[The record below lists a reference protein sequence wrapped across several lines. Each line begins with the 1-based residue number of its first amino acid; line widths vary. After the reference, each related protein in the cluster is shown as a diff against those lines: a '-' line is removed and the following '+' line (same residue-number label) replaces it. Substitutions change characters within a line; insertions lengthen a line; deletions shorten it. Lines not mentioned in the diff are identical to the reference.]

1 MTMLLLRQRGSPGSS
16 ELLVAENH
24 NAYDPSSR
32 FIRICQQLRLAA
44 ILFEL
49 ATIPFL
55 ASFHPEA
62 TRYQLVG
69 VYVCEVLFCADI
81 YVQLNT
87 GYYENGNVL
96 RDARK
101 ARRKYL
107 SSPAFVADLVALLPL
122 SILIPS
128 RTTGSRSIALLEM
141 HKLVRV
147 WRLPALTSNLDDL
160 YARHFASLKL
170 TKVLGFTLLL
180 THFVACGRFSFG
192 YDHPA
197 PGEEP
202 NHWLP
207 HAPHE
212 GHHTARRQYLMSLFW
227 AFGLLTGGFEGE
239 LPHHNTE
246 FAFTIVVGLCG
257 FTLFTSL
264 CATFFLLSKCES
276 GDAELAE
283 ARVNQFQHILAFH
296 RVPVQLHAQAV
307 DYLQRYHTQAEAND
321 REAARRLCP
330 SIAVDIQVE
339 LLEST
344 VALVPVFAG
353 CDSLFIRA
361 VTRLL
366 ELIALPARV
375 ALFCVGDH
383 GDAMYIVHTGVLHT
397 VVSGVK
403 VRELRKGNFVG
414 EVAVFARQPRTA
426 TVITATYCTL
436 YRLSRAHADKLLE
449 GYPQY
454 AQVINRTVAEM
465 LKKSSTAA
473 STAVKFVIDSPPPAE
488 KLKQDS
494 EPKPKLSLSFVQL
507 VRLKQLLHARA
518 LARRG
523 SDRKMVDTEP
533 VVLNQTQASPTP
545 SSLSRSLEEKL
556 VTKVIHP
563 PTQLP
568 PLKPRDT
575 TEDAMA
581 PRHSLPVPPPLQRQR
596 SDSFRSDSVLSSRKR
611 SKSTIR
617 RPSIKIFPIIPQGT
631 PGNSVPTEQ
640 PAGSLRRNSRRTSF
654 LASGMNRLTMF
665 RDNFFHDNTIKPSDA
680 IQGFYEQF
688 PHLAASSAPRQ
699 RRWHS
704 LLMTRGLDA
713 ESNWRM
719 AWIAAIAVV
728 NCYNWVLIPLLLSFS
743 ALDGLWSSWYI
754 IALNLLADLVLWADI
769 YGNLHLSFSV
779 NSEKILVPTRTAER
793 YVSSGSFIVDL
804 CCAWPYWIFAPSK
817 FIHPALRIPR
827 LISGYRLH
835 GHVSEVE
842 AFYRL
847 HSKHKLMLLAVLF
860 LMLYHI
866 VACLYFS
873 TTYLDGYSIG
883 ENQWLPSEDVYLQR
897 LNATHFRTISGAI
910 FAADSAHVREIRA
923 EQYFRSLYYAANVL
937 AAVGRMVEPASDTE
951 YGAAL
956 IFMLSGFF
964 ITAIVVDH
972 VQKSFTAS
980 ALEQKEFFAAR
991 ARFQRFLKRQNAPL
1005 SIHLRVNSFL
1015 DFWWSAHRGAIIDEL
1030 LEDLPAAIKRDV
1042 VRSICTPA
1050 MDSLEMLC
1058 LNAPAKSTTV
1068 ENGEESFLKQDTLG
1082 PTIQEQVEDIFL
1094 DNIKFVLYGQGEII
1108 YRRGDYAAGL
1118 FFLLEGKVSIMLDG
1132 EVPRHVPLGGF
1143 FGTAALQSAVTR
1155 DRRECR
1161 RRSSMRASASVGYAE
1176 RVTAVS
1182 GCIVVYIAREHLQT
1196 VQAVLP
1202 TLPECLRKLE
1212 QRLHDAR
1219 VARSA
1224 DLRTLQP
1231 RVAIG
1236 AIGLNNPTMRRALRR
1251 KQLTGLVQ
1259 MLAKNME
1266 WWQRG
1271 TVVDPDWPFVGVW
1284 EATMLVAS
1292 TLQGT
1297 LVMFYICFGANESSS
1312 GRAFANAVTI
1322 TLELLFVLDAYLHLR
1337 LGFYEYGNKVMD
1349 LAVIQRRYLRS
1360 MHFAIDMAA
1369 LVPLFIV
1376 NWSLPA
1382 RNLEVLNVNKMLRY
1396 LKGSSQFRT
1405 LETKYV
1411 KLTTELRLLKLVYY
1425 SFLASHMFGCVWFDF
1440 AAHKSGVHIVMSG
1453 SSDTSSPS
1461 FGATMWGPYKS
1472 LESAARGL
1480 QYLASIFW
1488 SYGLMSN
1495 SSQGE
1500 LPKTVGECIFSVITM
1515 TTGFFLFAYVV
1526 GHISDVIELQDSENR
1541 HFVAKLSSLRQ
1552 LLRHF
1557 DLPPSVE
1564 EKFKKYFF
1572 FKRFH
1577 SITQEHVLE
1586 RVLPP
1591 SLVVDMRMFQLQP
1604 MIVKVAFLVGM
1615 EDSVTRML
1623 VSLFTQVLFVKD
1635 EFVCHFGEEGS
1646 EMFFIYTG
1654 VLDIYIPLLT
1664 PSSAA
1669 APSPV
1674 VFPTSASGA
1683 RVSLSGLRKVNEITA
1698 GSYFGEAAL
1707 FTNAPRNAYV
1717 KANTS
1722 CILYKLSRHSLELVF
1737 VRYPEWQQKVLRIVK
1752 IQQQQQRLQRLAY
1765 EAQAPDTDRRRGLKR
1780 SASRMDLVNARA
1792 ENIEQLLLSHRKGA
1806 QPSDDAP
1813 RRLKTWMLQQW
1824 RILRAA
1830 TLVVRWVV
1838 PALHT
1843 VHAIGKRLAH
1853 GAEIQSPF
1861 YVQWMRLVSIC
1872 TVYVA
1877 VMVPYRLTYDSLD
1890 RWNVIPVCLRVFES
1904 LCEVTFWI
1912 DIWFQFHMRTNQAA
1926 MELYE
1931 QDQLIGYKRERLALD
1946 LAATFPLDHFATSFS
1961 SGPDRLLLC
1970 KWLRLNRCLK
1980 VANLVYYRNE
1990 ITRRSVSYEV
2000 NRAQTLWLLYLL
2012 AMFWTSCAYFAV
2024 SIYDG
2029 FGTTWQNWLPSSTL
2043 SSDDPSPE
2051 LLMLRLF
2058 RGLAFAVTAFVKK
2071 SRTFVPAS
2079 QLNFAFT
2086 IVISFVGQLI
2096 MALMI
2101 AEMANVF
2108 LLYIDNEVQFR
2119 KNHLIVERS
2128 LARWKVSTGLKRR
2141 ADNFLTSWWSSHA
2154 GVDYQLIFEDLPA
2167 SVRTEGILV
2176 IAKQPLSLFVYRVFK
2191 PLLRD
2196 GLQDSILGEV
2206 ASESKEADAAA
2217 TAEEGD
2223 KTEKLD
2229 YSVKYHLGNLTY
2241 AIAKCLHFEG
2251 YPRGESVIVEGSV
2264 CKAMYFVVRG
2274 YLLSKSMSNPE
2285 MYPANRFRGGDY
2297 FGESGLLGHSVSLMT
2312 VTTVRACDM
2321 FVLNSDQLLH
2331 ILQSHSYFSMVL
2343 ATAQL
2348 AVRQKKTTA
2357 GFVADWFGS
2366 DDVEEDIESNSSS
2379 NDDSSDNDGER
2390 DDMPSNLSD
2399 DVKLR
2404 RGSQQLKR
2412 TLRGA
2417 SQEMMDTWEETFAL
2431 FMEMLVPKGTMRS
2444 ADAAKIIPE
2453 TPMQLRL

>member
-1 MTMLLLRQRGSPGSS
+1 MRVVPAPTMSWPSSRSRRRSSVSRMPSRMAMLLRQRGRTGSS
-16 ELLVAENH
+16 ELMMAENH
-24 NAYDPSSR
+24 NAFDPSSR
-32 FIRICQQLRLAA
+32 FIRTCQQLRLAA

-49 ATIPFL
+49 AVIPFL
-55 ASFHPEA
+55 AAFHPEA
-62 TRYQLVG
+62 TRSQLVA
-69 VYVCEVLFCADI
+69 VYVCELLFCADI

-107 SSPAFVADLVALLPL
+107 SSPAFLADLLALAPL
-122 SILIPS
+122 SVVLPS
-128 RTTGSRSIALLEM
+128 STTGSRSIALLEM
-141 HKLVRV
+141 HKLVRM
-147 WRLPALTSNLDDL
+147 WRLPALASNLDDL
-160 YARHFASLKL
+160 YARHFTSLKL
-170 TKVLGFTLLL
+170 TKVLGFTLML

-197 PGEEP
+197 SGEEP

-207 HAPHE
+207 HAPHD
-212 GHHTARRQYLMSLFW
+212 GHHTIRRQYLMSLFW

-239 LPHHNTE
+239 LPRYNAE

-283 ARVNQFQHILAFH
+283 ARVHQFQHMLAFH
-296 RVPVQLHAQAV
+296 RVPVQLQAQAV

-330 SIAVDIQVE
+330 SISVDIQVE
-339 LLEST
+339 LLEAT

-366 ELIALPARV
+366 ELVALPARV
-375 ALFCVGDH
+375 ALFRAGDH

-397 VVSGVK
+397 VVGGVK
-403 VRELRKGNFVG
+403 VRELRKGSFVG

-426 TVITATYCTL
+426 TVITTTYCTL
-436 YRLSRAHADKLLE
+436 YRLSRADADKLLE

-454 AQVINRTVAEM
+454 AKVINNTVAEM
-465 LKKSSTAA
+465 LHKSSTVDMI
-473 STAVKFVIDSPPPAE
+473 SQPPADNFGE
-488 KLKQDS
+488 DQ
-494 EPKPKLSLSFVQL
+494 EPKPKLNLSFVQL
-507 VRLKQLLHARA
+507 VRIKQLLHARA

-523 SDRKMVDTEP
+523 SRRK
-533 VVLNQTQASPTP
+533 VLDDPTKTP
-545 SSLSRSLEEKL
+545 A
-556 VTKVIHP
+556 H
-563 PTQLP
+563 
-568 PLKPRDT
+568 DAA
-575 TEDAMA
+575 EDAKSTAVIA
-581 PRHSLPVPPPLQRQR
+581 PQPPPRLPLATRVTPESSMVPRYSLPVPPLLKTSQR
-596 SDSFRSDSVLSSRKR
+596 DSFHSESVLSSRKLMT
-611 SKSTIR
+611 ST
-617 RPSIKIFPIIPQGT
+617 KIFPVIPQGKT
-631 PGNSVPTEQ
+631 GLGTEQ
-640 PAGSLRRNSRRTSF
+640 TPEGTRRNSRRASF

-665 RDNFFHDNTIKPSDA
+665 RENFFHDNAVKPSDA
-680 IQGFYEQF
+680 IHGYYEQF
-688 PHLAASSAPRQ
+688 PHLAGSSAPRH
-699 RRWHS
+699 RWWHR
-704 LLMTRGLDA
+704 LLMKRGLDS

-719 AWIAAIAVV
+719 LWIAVV
-728 NCYNWVLIPLLLSFS
+728 AVVTCYNWVMIPLLLSFP
-743 ALDGLWSSWYI
+743 ALDDLWTSWGL
-754 IALNLLADLVLWADI
+754 IALNIMTDFVLWI
-769 YGNLHLSFSV
+769 NVYGSLHLSFSV
-779 NSEKILVPTRTAER
+779 NSEKILEPTRTAER
-793 YVSSGSFIVDL
+793 YMSSGKLFLDL
-804 CCAWPYWIFAPSK
+804 CCSWPYWIFLPAK
-817 FIHPALRIPR
+817 FTHPALRLPR
-827 LISGYRLH
+827 LIGGYRLR
-835 GHVSEVE
+835 GYVSEAE
-842 AFYRL
+842 AYFRL
-847 HSKHKLMLLAVLF
+847 TSRHKLMLLGVLF
-860 LMLYHI
+860 VMLYHI

-873 TTYLDGYSIG
+873 TTYIDGFSSG
-883 ENQWLPSEDVYLQR
+883 ENQWLPSEDVYLLR
-897 LNATHFRTISGAI
+897 LNTTHFGTISGTALP
-910 FAADSAHVREIRA
+910 ADSTQVQEIRA

-937 AAVGRMVEPASDTE
+937 AAVGRMVEPTSDTE

-972 VQKSFTAS
+972 VQKGFTAS

-991 ARFQRFLKRQNAPL
+991 ARFQRFLKRQNAPF

-1058 LNAPAKSTTV
+1058 ATTSNPEHEGATPV
-1068 ENGEESFLKQDTLG
+1068 EESSG
-1082 PTIQEQVEDIFL
+1082 PTILEQLEDIFL

-1108 YRRGDYAAGL
+1108 YRRGDYASGL
-1118 FFLLEGKVSIMLDG
+1118 FFLLEGKVSITLNG

-1143 FGTAALQSAVTR
+1143 FGTAALQSTGAR
-1155 DRRECR
+1155 DRRESR
-1161 RRSSMRASASVGYAE
+1161 RRSSVRSSIGVGYAE

-1182 GCIVVYIAREHLQT
+1182 GCIVVYISREHLQ
-1196 VQAVLP
+1196 AMHCVLP

-1212 QRLHDAR
+1212 QRLHDSR

-1224 DLRTLQP
+1224 DLRAFQP
-1231 RVAIG
+1231 RVAL
-1236 AIGLNNPTMRRALRR
+1236 GLNNPTMRRALRR

-1259 MLAKNME
+1259 LLAKNLE

-1271 TVVDPDWPFVGVW
+1271 TAVDPDWPFVGVW
-1284 EATMLVAS
+1284 EATMLMAS

-1297 LVMFYICFGANESSS
+1297 LVMFYICFGVNESSH
-1312 GRAFANAVTI
+1312 GRAFADGVLV

-1349 LAVIQRRYLRS
+1349 LVVIQGRYLRS
-1360 MHFAIDMAA
+1360 VYFAIDMAA
-1369 LVPLFIV
+1369 LLPLFIL
-1376 NWSLPA
+1376 NWTLTSP
-1382 RNLEVLNVNKMLRY
+1382 RLEVLNINKMLRY
-1396 LKGSSQFRT
+1396 FKGSSQFRT

-1425 SFLASHMFGCVWFDF
+1425 SFLASHMFGCIWFDF
-1440 AAHKSGVHIVMSG
+1440 AAHRSGVHIVMSG
-1453 SSDTSSPS
+1453 GNDWLPNFGSSL
-1461 FGATMWGPYKS
+1461 WVPYQS

-1500 LPKTVGECIFSVITM
+1500 LPKTVGECIFSVVVM

-1557 DLPPSVE
+1557 DLPPRVE
-1564 EKFKKYFF
+1564 EKFKEYFF

-1635 EFVCHFGEEGS
+1635 EFICHFGEEGS

-1654 VLDIYIPLLT
+1654 VLDIYIPLLPHAGAT
-1664 PSSAA
+1664 SAGGA
-1669 APSPV
+1669 V
-1674 VFPTSASGA
+1674 VFPTAPSGA
-1683 RVSLSGLRKVNEITA
+1683 RVSLSGLRKLNEITA

-1707 FTNAPRNAYV
+1707 FTNTPRNAFV

-1765 EAQAPDTDRRRGLKR
+1765 EAQAPDGGPSNRRRGLR
-1780 SASRMDLVNARA
+1780 RTASRMDLVNARA
-1792 ENIEQLLLSHRKGA
+1792 ENIEQLLLSHRKG
-1806 QPSDDAP
+1806 PNSTDDAP
-1813 RRLKTWMLQQW
+1813 RRLRTWIIQQW
-1824 RILRAA
+1824 RKLQAA

-1838 PALHT
+1838 PALRSLQ
-1843 VHAIGKRLAH
+1843 AIAKQLAH

-1861 YVQWMRLVSIC
+1861 YLQWMRLVSIC

-1877 VMVPYRLTYDSLD
+1877 VLVPYRLTYDSLD
-1890 RWNVIPVCLRVFES
+1890 RWNVIPVCLRIGEA
-1904 LCEVTFWI
+1904 LCEVVFWL
-1912 DIWFQFHMRTNQAA
+1912 DIWFQFHMRANQAA

-1931 QDQLIGYKRERLALD
+1931 QDQLVGYKRERLALD

-1961 SGPDRLLLC
+1961 SGPSRLSLC

-1980 VANLVYYRNE
+1980 VANVVYYRNE

-2029 FGTTWQNWLPSSTL
+2029 FGTEWQNWLPSSVL
-2043 SSDDPSPE
+2043 DSDDPSPE

-2086 IVISFVGQLI
+2086 IVISFIGQLI

-2128 LARWKVSTGLKRR
+2128 LTRWKVSTALKQR

-2167 SVRTEGILV
+2167 SVRTEGIMV
-2176 IAKQPLSLFVYRVFK
+2176 IAKQPLSLFMYRVFR
-2191 PLLRD
+2191 PLIRGGVHSD
-2196 GLQDSILGEV
+2196 GDVDSGNGNKGE
-2206 ASESKEADAAA
+2206 
-2217 TAEEGD
+2217 D
-2223 KTEKLD
+2223 KTEEKGEGAEEAEKPD
-2229 YSVKYHLGNLTY
+2229 YGVTFHLANLTY
-2241 AIAKCLHFEG
+2241 SIAKCLRFEG
-2251 YPRGESVIVEGSV
+2251 YPRGEAVIVEGSV
-2264 CKAMYFVVRG
+2264 CKTMYFVVRG
-2274 YLLSKSMSNPE
+2274 SLLSKSVSNPL
-2285 MYPANRFRGGDY
+2285 MYPASRYRGGDY
-2297 FGESGLLGHSVSLMT
+2297 FGEIGLLGHSVSLMT
-2312 VTTVRACDM
+2312 VTSIRACDL
-2321 FVLNSDQLLH
+2321 FVLKSEHLLQV
-2331 ILQSHSYFSMVL
+2331 LKSHPYFSLVL

-2348 AVRQKKTTA
+2348 AVQQKKSTTE
-2357 GFVADWFGS
+2357 FVTEWF
-2366 DDVEEDIESNSSS
+2366 NS
-2379 NDDSSDNDGER
+2379 NDDDGEEIESSDSSENDSDDGEEE
-2390 DDMPSNLSD
+2390 DEDEVDEASANGGIVTED
-2399 DVKLR
+2399 TTLR
-2404 RGSQQLKR
+2404 RRSQQLR
-2412 TLRGA
+2412 RALRGA
-2417 SQEMMDTWEETFAL
+2417 SPEVMEAWEDTFEL
-2431 FMEMLVPKGTMRS
+2431 FMEMLVPKGSIST
-2444 ADAAKIIPE
+2444 
-2453 TPMQLRL
+2453 T

>member
-1 MTMLLLRQRGSPGSS
+1 MRVMPAPAASRRSSRSRRRSSVARTPSRLTTLLLRQRARAGSS
-16 ELLVAENH
+16 ERLLNENH
-24 NAYDPSSR
+24 NAFDPSSR

-49 ATIPFL
+49 VAIPFL
-55 ASFHPEA
+55 PAFHPE
-62 TRYQLVG
+62 TSRSQLIG
-69 VYVCEVLFCADI
+69 IYACELLFCADI

-96 RDARK
+96 RDAKK

-107 SSPAFVADLVALLPL
+107 SSPAFAADLLALIPLSLLLPT
-122 SILIPS
+122 S
-128 RTTGSRSIALLEM
+128 TTGSRSIALLEM

-147 WRLPALTSNLDDL
+147 WRLPALASNLDDL
-160 YARHFASLKL
+160 YARHFESLKL
-170 TKVLGFTLLL
+170 TKMLGFTLLL

-192 YDHPA
+192 YSHPA

-212 GHHTARRQYLMSLFW
+212 GHHSARRQYLMSLFW

-239 LPHHNTE
+239 LPHHNAE

-283 ARVNQFQHILAFH
+283 ARVHQFQHILAFH
-296 RVPVQLHAQAV
+296 RVPVQLQAQAV

-330 SIAVDIQVE
+330 SISVDIQVE
-339 LLEST
+339 LLEAT
-344 VALVPVFAG
+344 VALVPVFAS
-353 CDSLFIRA
+353 CDTQFIRA
-361 VTRLL
+361 VARLL
-366 ELIALPARV
+366 ELIALPARTP
-375 ALFCVGDH
+375 LFRAGDH

-397 VVSGVK
+397 VVGGVK

-436 YRLSRAHADKLLE
+436 YRLSRVHADKLLE

-454 AQVINRTVAEM
+454 AQVINQTVAEM
-465 LKKSSTAA
+465 LQKSST
-473 STAVKFVIDSPPPAE
+473 TAVEPIGNDSDNLQVDNSRSE
-488 KLKQDS
+488 R
-494 EPKPKLSLSFVQL
+494 EPKTRGMLSFAQL
-507 VRLKQLLHARA
+507 VRIKQLLHTRV
-518 LARRG
+518 LARKTR
-523 SDRKMVDTEP
+523 
-533 VVLNQTQASPTP
+533 NQVIDEAAKQKVWAAPPSPSKET
-545 SSLSRSLEEKL
+545 REESKPAVEHL
-556 VTKVIHP
+556 HS
-563 PTQLP
+563 P
-568 PLKPRDT
+568 PLEVRGASIAPET
-575 TEDAMA
+575 STA
-581 PRHSLPVPPPLQRQR
+581 PRHSLSLLQ
-596 SDSFRSDSVLSSRKR
+596 SFHSTSFRSDSALSSRTR
-611 SKSTIR
+611 SKNESHSKVS
-617 RPSIKIFPIIPQGT
+617 PMSPQGT
-631 PGNSVPTEQ
+631 SSITVLPTEQ
-640 PAGSLRRNSRRTSF
+640 STRRNSRRISF
-654 LASGMNRLTMF
+654 LAGGLNRLTTL
-665 RDNFFHDNTIKPSDA
+665 RDNFFHDNAVRPSDA
-680 IQGFYEQF
+680 IQGFYDRI
-688 PHLAASSAPRQ
+688 PHLAVSSKPRYHW
-699 RRWHS
+699 WHRF
-704 LLMTRGLDA
+704 LMERGLDA

-719 AWIAAIAVV
+719 VWIALVTAV
-728 NCYNWVLIPLLLSFS
+728 NCYNWVLVPLLLSFS
-743 ALDGLWSSWYI
+743 ALDGLWTRWYLI
-754 IALNLLADLVLWADI
+754 MLNLIADFVLWIDI
-769 YGNLHLSFSV
+769 YINLHLSFTV
-779 NSEKILVPTRTAER
+779 NSEKILEPTRTAER
-793 YVSSGSFIVDL
+793 YVYSGKLFVDL
-804 CCAWPYWIFAPSK
+804 CCAWPYWIFIPRK
-817 FIHPALRIPR
+817 FTHPVVRVPR
-827 LISGYRLH
+827 LISGYRMR
-835 GHVSEVE
+835 GFIGE
-842 AFYRL
+842 AAAYFHL
-847 HSKHKLMLLAVLF
+847 SSKHKLLLLGVLF

-873 TTYLDGYSIG
+873 TTYIDGYSTG

-897 LNATHFRTISGAI
+897 LNATHFQTISGI
-910 FAADSAHVREIRA
+910 ILAADSDHVQAIRA

-937 AAVGRMVEPASDTE
+937 AAVGRMVEPSSDTE

-972 VQKSFTAS
+972 VQKGFTAS
-980 ALEQKEFFAAR
+980 ALEEKEFFAAR

-1005 SIHLRVNSFL
+1005 SIHVRVNSFL
-1015 DFWWSAHRGAIIDEL
+1015 DFWWSAHRGAIIDES

-1042 VRSICTPA
+1042 VHSICTPA
-1050 MDSLEMLC
+1050 MDSLEILC
-1058 LNAPAKSTTV
+1058 SSATVPNNAEADGTTTKK
-1068 ENGEESFLKQDTLG
+1068 ESSALL
-1082 PTIQEQVEDIFL
+1082 EQIDEIFL
-1094 DNIKFVLYGQGEII
+1094 DNLKFVLYGQGEII

-1118 FFLLEGKVSIMLDG
+1118 FFLLEGKVSVVLDG
-1132 EVPRHVPLGGF
+1132 EAPRHVPLGGF
-1143 FGTAALQSAVTR
+1143 FGTAALQSSAR
-1155 DRRECR
+1155 DRRETR
-1161 RRSSMRASASVGYAE
+1161 RRSNVDVFAGIGYAE

-1182 GCIVVYIAREHLQT
+1182 GCIVVYILREHLQAM
-1196 VQAVLP
+1196 QNILP
-1202 TLPECLRKLE
+1202 SLPENLRKLE
-1212 QRLHDAR
+1212 QRFHDAR
-1219 VARSA
+1219 VTRSA
-1224 DLRTLQP
+1224 DLRALQP
-1231 RVAIG
+1231 RVPLG
-1236 AIGLNNPTMRRALRR
+1236 AIGLNNPTMRGALRR
-1251 KQLTGLVQ
+1251 KQMTGLVQ
-1259 MLAKNME
+1259 VLAKNLD

-1271 TVVDPDWPFVGVW
+1271 TAIDPDWPFVGIW
-1284 EATMLVAS
+1284 EATMLMAS
-1292 TLQGT
+1292 TVQGT
-1297 LVMFYICFGANESSS
+1297 LVVFYICFGAIESSN
-1312 GRAFANAVTI
+1312 GRAFADAVTI
-1322 TLELLFVLDAYLHLR
+1322 TLELLFVLDVYLHFR

-1349 LAVIQRRYLRS
+1349 LAVIQKRYLRS

-1376 NWSLPA
+1376 NWSLPS
-1382 RNLEVLNVNKMLRY
+1382 RKLEILNVNKMLRY

-1425 SFLASHMFGCVWFDF
+1425 SFLASHMFGCIWFDF

-1453 SSDTSSPS
+1453 STDTSTPS
-1461 FGATMWGPYKS
+1461 FGASVWGPYNS

-1488 SYGLMSN
+1488 AYGLMSN

-1500 LPKTVGECIFSVITM
+1500 LPKTVGECLFSVITM

-1557 DLPPSVE
+1557 DLPPRVE

-1623 VSLFTQVLFVKD
+1623 VSLFTQVLYVKD
-1635 EFVCHFGEEGS
+1635 EFICHFGEEGS

-1654 VLDIYIPLLT
+1654 VLDIYIPFLS
-1664 PSSAA
+1664 PSTH
-1669 APSPV
+1669 PV
-1674 VFPTSASGA
+1674 FFPTSATGG

-1707 FTNAPRNAYV
+1707 FTNTPRNAYV
-1717 KANTS
+1717 RANTS

-1737 VRYPEWQQKVLRIVK
+1737 LRYPEWQQKVLRIVK

-1765 EAQAPDTDRRRGLKR
+1765 EAQAPDAGGGGRRRGAKR
-1780 SASRMDLVNARA
+1780 TESSMDLVNSKA
-1792 ENIEQLLLSHRKGA
+1792 ENIEQLLLSHRRAVKGA
-1806 QPSDDAP
+1806 ENAP
-1813 RRLKTWMLQQW
+1813 HRIKSWIIRQW
-1824 RILRAA
+1824 QKFQVLNP
-1830 TLVVRWVV
+1830 VVRWII
-1838 PALHT
+1838 PPLRT
-1843 VHAIGKRLAH
+1843 VQGIGKQLAH
-1853 GAEIQSPF
+1853 GSEIQSPF
-1861 YVQWMRLVSIC
+1861 YLQWMRLVSIC

-1890 RWNVIPVCLRVFES
+1890 RWNVIPICLRVFEA
-1904 LCEVTFWI
+1904 LCEVVFWI

-1931 QDQLIGYKRERLALD
+1931 QDQLVGYKRERLAFD
-1946 LAATFPLDHFATSFS
+1946 LAATFPLDHFVTSFV
-1961 SGPDRLLLC
+1961 SGSNRLMLW

-1990 ITRRSVSYEV
+1990 ITRRSVSYEI

-2029 FGTTWQNWLPSSTL
+2029 FGTEWQNWLPSSSL
-2043 SSDDPSPE
+2043 IAEDPSSD

-2079 QLNFAFT
+2079 QINFAFA
-2086 IVISFVGQLI
+2086 IVISFIGQLV

-2101 AEMANVF
+2101 AEMANIF

-2119 KNHLIVERS
+2119 KNHLVVERS
-2128 LARWKVSTGLKRR
+2128 LARWKVSTTLKRR

-2154 GVDYQLIFEDLPA
+2154 GVDYQLIFDELPA
-2167 SVRTEGILV
+2167 SVRTEGILAIV
-2176 IAKQPLSLFVYRVFK
+2176 KEPLGLFVHHVFR
-2191 PLLRD
+2191 PLLHE
-2196 GLQDSILGEV
+2196 GEG
-2206 ASESKEADAAA
+2206 EINNKEQK
-2217 TAEEGD
+2217 AEE
-2223 KTEKLD
+2223 TENPIQPNCGAKFQ
-2229 YSVKYHLGNLTY
+2229 LGNLTY
-2241 AIAKCLHFEG
+2241 AIAKCLRFEG
-2251 YPRGESVIVEGSV
+2251 YPRGENVIVEGSV

-2274 YLLSKSMSNPE
+2274 YLLSKSVSNSE
-2285 MYPANRFRGGDY
+2285 MYPVSRFRGGDY
-2297 FGESGLLGHSVSLMT
+2297 FGENGLLGHSVSLMA
-2312 VTTVRACDM
+2312 VTTMRACDL
-2321 FVLNSDQLLH
+2321 FVLNSDHLLQV
-2331 ILQSHSYFSMVL
+2331 LQSHSYFSLVL

-2348 AVRQKKTTA
+2348 AVSRKKTTA
-2357 GFVADWFGS
+2357 EFVADWLRS
-2366 DDVEEDIESNSSS
+2366 DDEEEDMESS
-2379 NDDSSDNDGER
+2379 DSSDDDSDGDESKSESGSEQ
-2390 DDMPSNLSD
+2390 DQVSQE
-2399 DVKLR
+2399 VKLR
-2404 RGSQQLKR
+2404 HRSQQLKR
-2412 TLRGA
+2412 ALQGA
-2417 SQEMMDTWEETFAL
+2417 SQETMKLWVETFAL
-2431 FMEMLVPKGTMRS
+2431 FMEMLVPKGSM
-2444 ADAAKIIPE
+2444 E
-2453 TPMQLRL
+2453 TKTLIS

>member
-1 MTMLLLRQRGSPGSS
+1 MAMLLRQRGRTGSS
-16 ELLVAENH
+16 ELMMAENH
-24 NAYDPSSR
+24 NAFDPSSR
-32 FIRICQQLRLAA
+32 FIRTCQQLRLAA

-49 ATIPFL
+49 AVIPFL
-55 ASFHPEA
+55 AAFHPEA
-62 TRYQLVG
+62 TRSQLVA
-69 VYVCEVLFCADI
+69 VYVCELLFCADI

-107 SSPAFVADLVALLPL
+107 SSPAFLADLLALAPL
-122 SILIPS
+122 SVVLPS
-128 RTTGSRSIALLEM
+128 STTGSRSIALLEM
-141 HKLVRV
+141 HKLVRM
-147 WRLPALTSNLDDL
+147 WRLPALASNLDDL
-160 YARHFASLKL
+160 YARHFTSLKL
-170 TKVLGFTLLL
+170 TKVLGFTLML

-197 PGEEP
+197 SGEEP

-207 HAPHE
+207 HAPHD
-212 GHHTARRQYLMSLFW
+212 GHHTIRRQYLMSLFW

-239 LPHHNTE
+239 LPRYNAE

-283 ARVNQFQHILAFH
+283 ARVHQFQHILAFH
-296 RVPVQLHAQAV
+296 RVPVQLQAQAV

-330 SIAVDIQVE
+330 SISVDIQVE
-339 LLEST
+339 LLEAT

-366 ELIALPARV
+366 ELVALPARV
-375 ALFCVGDH
+375 ALFRAGDH

-397 VVSGVK
+397 VVGGVK
-403 VRELRKGNFVG
+403 VRELRKG
-414 EVAVFARQPRTA
+414 
-426 TVITATYCTL
+426 
-436 YRLSRAHADKLLE
+436 
-449 GYPQY
+449 
-454 AQVINRTVAEM
+454 
-465 LKKSSTAA
+465 
-473 STAVKFVIDSPPPAE
+473 
-488 KLKQDS
+488 
-494 EPKPKLSLSFVQL
+494 SFV
-507 VRLKQLLHARA
+507 
-518 LARRG
+518 
-523 SDRKMVDTEP
+523 
-533 VVLNQTQASPTP
+533 
-545 SSLSRSLEEKL
+545 
-556 VTKVIHP
+556 
-563 PTQLP
+563 
-568 PLKPRDT
+568 
-575 TEDAMA
+575 
-581 PRHSLPVPPPLQRQR
+581 
-596 SDSFRSDSVLSSRKR
+596 
-611 SKSTIR
+611 
-617 RPSIKIFPIIPQGT
+617 
-631 PGNSVPTEQ
+631 
-640 PAGSLRRNSRRTSF
+640 
-654 LASGMNRLTMF
+654 
-665 RDNFFHDNTIKPSDA
+665 
-680 IQGFYEQF
+680 
-688 PHLAASSAPRQ
+688 
-699 RRWHS
+699 
-704 LLMTRGLDA
+704 
-713 ESNWRM
+713 
-719 AWIAAIAVV
+719 
-728 NCYNWVLIPLLLSFS
+728 
-743 ALDGLWSSWYI
+743 
-754 IALNLLADLVLWADI
+754 ALNIMTDFVLWI
-769 YGNLHLSFSV
+769 NVYGSLHLSFSV
-779 NSEKILVPTRTAER
+779 NSEKILEPTRTAER
-793 YVSSGSFIVDL
+793 YMSSGKLFLDL
-804 CCAWPYWIFAPSK
+804 CCSWPYWIFLPAK
-817 FIHPALRIPR
+817 FTHPALRLPR
-827 LISGYRLH
+827 LIGGYRLR
-835 GHVSEVE
+835 GYVSEAE
-842 AFYRL
+842 AYFRL
-847 HSKHKLMLLAVLF
+847 TSRHKLMLLGVLF
-860 LMLYHI
+860 VMLYHI

-873 TTYLDGYSIG
+873 TTYIDGFSSG
-883 ENQWLPSEDVYLQR
+883 ENQWLPSEDVYLLR
-897 LNATHFRTISGAI
+897 LNTTHFGTISGTALP
-910 FAADSAHVREIRA
+910 ADSTQVQEIRA

-937 AAVGRMVEPASDTE
+937 AAVGRMVEPTSDTE

-972 VQKSFTAS
+972 VQKGFTAS

-991 ARFQRFLKRQNAPL
+991 ARFQRFLKRQNAPF

-1058 LNAPAKSTTV
+1058 ATTSNPEHEGATPV
-1068 ENGEESFLKQDTLG
+1068 EESSG
-1082 PTIQEQVEDIFL
+1082 PTILEQLEDIFL

-1108 YRRGDYAAGL
+1108 YRRGDYASGL
-1118 FFLLEGKVSIMLDG
+1118 FFLLEGKG
-1132 EVPRHVPLGGF
+1132 
-1143 FGTAALQSAVTR
+1143 
-1155 DRRECR
+1155 
-1161 RRSSMRASASVGYAE
+1161 
-1176 RVTAVS
+1176 
-1182 GCIVVYIAREHLQT
+1182 
-1196 VQAVLP
+1196 
-1202 TLPECLRKLE
+1202 
-1212 QRLHDAR
+1212 
-1219 VARSA
+1219 
-1224 DLRTLQP
+1224 
-1231 RVAIG
+1231 
-1236 AIGLNNPTMRRALRR
+1236 
-1251 KQLTGLVQ
+1251 
-1259 MLAKNME
+1259 
-1266 WWQRG
+1266 
-1271 TVVDPDWPFVGVW
+1271 
-1284 EATMLVAS
+1284 
-1292 TLQGT
+1292 
-1297 LVMFYICFGANESSS
+1297 
-1312 GRAFANAVTI
+1312 
-1322 TLELLFVLDAYLHLR
+1322 
-1337 LGFYEYGNKVMD
+1337 
-1349 LAVIQRRYLRS
+1349 RYLRS
-1360 MHFAIDMAA
+1360 VYFAIDMAA
-1369 LVPLFIV
+1369 LLPLFIL
-1376 NWSLPA
+1376 NWTLTSP
-1382 RNLEVLNVNKMLRY
+1382 RLEVLNINKMLRY
-1396 LKGSSQFRT
+1396 FKGSSQFRT

-1425 SFLASHMFGCVWFDF
+1425 SFLASHMFGCIWFDF
-1440 AAHKSGVHIVMSG
+1440 AAHRSGVHIVMSG
-1453 SSDTSSPS
+1453 GNDWLPNFGSSL
-1461 FGATMWGPYKS
+1461 WVPYQS

-1500 LPKTVGECIFSVITM
+1500 LPKTVGECIFSVVVM

-1557 DLPPSVE
+1557 DLPPRVE
-1564 EKFKKYFF
+1564 EKFKEYFF

-1635 EFVCHFGEEGS
+1635 EFICHFGEEGS

-1654 VLDIYIPLLT
+1654 VLDIYIPLLPHAGAT
-1664 PSSAA
+1664 SAGGA
-1669 APSPV
+1669 V
-1674 VFPTSASGA
+1674 VFPTAPSGA

-1707 FTNAPRNAYV
+1707 FTNTPRNAFV

-1765 EAQAPDTDRRRGLKR
+1765 EAQAPDGGPSNRRRGLR
-1780 SASRMDLVNARA
+1780 RTASRMDLVNARA
-1792 ENIEQLLLSHRKGA
+1792 ENIEQLLLSHRKG
-1806 QPSDDAP
+1806 PNSTDDAP
-1813 RRLKTWMLQQW
+1813 RRLRTWIIQQW
-1824 RILRAA
+1824 RKLQAA

-1838 PALHT
+1838 PALRSLQ
-1843 VHAIGKRLAH
+1843 AIAKQLAH

-1861 YVQWMRLVSIC
+1861 YLQWMRLVSIC

-1877 VMVPYRLTYDSLD
+1877 VLVPYRLTYDSLD
-1890 RWNVIPVCLRVFES
+1890 RWNVIPVCLRIGEA
-1904 LCEVTFWI
+1904 LCEVVFWL
-1912 DIWFQFHMRTNQAA
+1912 DIWFQFHMRANQAA

-1931 QDQLIGYKRERLALD
+1931 QDQLVGYKRERLALD

-1961 SGPDRLLLC
+1961 SGPSRLSLC

-1980 VANLVYYRNE
+1980 VANVVYYRNE

-2029 FGTTWQNWLPSSTL
+2029 FGTEWQNWLPSSVL
-2043 SSDDPSPE
+2043 DSDDPSPE

-2086 IVISFVGQLI
+2086 IVISFIGQLI

-2128 LARWKVSTGLKRR
+2128 LTRWKVSTALKQR

-2167 SVRTEGILV
+2167 SVRTEGIMV
-2176 IAKQPLSLFVYRVFK
+2176 IAKQPLSLFMYRVFR
-2191 PLLRD
+2191 PLIRGGVHSD
-2196 GLQDSILGEV
+2196 GDVDSGNGNKDE
-2206 ASESKEADAAA
+2206 
-2217 TAEEGD
+2217 D
-2223 KTEKLD
+2223 KTEEKGEGAEEAEKPD
-2229 YSVKYHLGNLTY
+2229 YGVTFHLANLTY
-2241 AIAKCLHFEG
+2241 SIAKCLRFEG
-2251 YPRGESVIVEGSV
+2251 YPRGEAVIVEGSV
-2264 CKAMYFVVRG
+2264 CKTMYFVVRG
-2274 YLLSKSMSNPE
+2274 SLLSKSVSNPL
-2285 MYPANRFRGGDY
+2285 MYPASRYRGGDY
-2297 FGESGLLGHSVSLMT
+2297 FGEIGLLGHSVSLMT
-2312 VTTVRACDM
+2312 VTSIRACDL
-2321 FVLNSDQLLH
+2321 FVLKSEHLLQV
-2331 ILQSHSYFSMVL
+2331 LKSHPYFSLVL

-2348 AVRQKKTTA
+2348 AVQQKKSTTE
-2357 GFVADWFGS
+2357 FVTEWF
-2366 DDVEEDIESNSSS
+2366 NS
-2379 NDDSSDNDGER
+2379 NDDDGEEIESSDSSENDSDDGEEE
-2390 DDMPSNLSD
+2390 DEDEVDEASANGGIVTED
-2399 DVKLR
+2399 TTLR
-2404 RGSQQLKR
+2404 RRSQQLR
-2412 TLRGA
+2412 RALRGA
-2417 SQEMMDTWEETFAL
+2417 SPEVMEAWEDTFEL
-2431 FMEMLVPKGTMRS
+2431 FMEMLVPKGSIST
-2444 ADAAKIIPE
+2444 
-2453 TPMQLRL
+2453 T

>member
-1 MTMLLLRQRGSPGSS
+1 MLLRQRGRTGSS
-16 ELLVAENH
+16 ELLMSENH
-24 NAYDPSSR
+24 NAFDPSSR
-32 FIRICQQLRLAA
+32 FIRTCQQLRLAA

-49 ATIPFL
+49 AVIPFL
-55 ASFHPEA
+55 AAFYPEA
-62 TRYQLVG
+62 TRPQLIS
-69 VYVCEVLFCADI
+69 VYMCELLFCADI

-96 RDARK
+96 RDAKK
-101 ARRKYL
+101 ARIKYL
-107 SSPAFVADLVALLPL
+107 SSPAFLADLLALAPL
-122 SILIPS
+122 SLVLPG

-141 HKLVRV
+141 HKLVRM

-207 HAPHE
+207 HVPQE
-212 GHHTARRQYLMSLFW
+212 GHHTVRRQYLMSLFW
-227 AFGLLTGGFEGE
+227 AFGLLTGAFEGE
-239 LPHHNTE
+239 LPHYNAE
-246 FAFTIVVGLCG
+246 FAFTITVGLCG

-283 ARVNQFQHILAFH
+283 ARVHQFQHILAFH
-296 RVPVQLHAQAV
+296 RVPIQLQAQAV
-307 DYLQRYHTQAEAND
+307 DYLQRYYTQAEAND

-330 SIAVDIQVE
+330 SISVDIQVE
-339 LLEST
+339 ILEAT
-344 VALVPVFAG
+344 VSRVPVFAG

-375 ALFCVGDH
+375 ALFHAGDH
-383 GDAMYIVHTGVLHT
+383 GDAMYIIHTGVLHT
-397 VVSGVK
+397 VVGGVK
-403 VRELRKGNFVG
+403 VRELRKGSFVG

-436 YRLSRAHADKLLE
+436 YRLSRADADKLLE

-454 AQVINRTVAEM
+454 AQVINNTVAEM
-465 LKKSSTAA
+465 LHKNSGNADMMPQDPTGVSTD
-473 STAVKFVIDSPPPAE
+473 TTREV
-488 KLKQDS
+488 Q
-494 EPKPKLSLSFVQL
+494 EPKMKLTLSFVQL
-507 VRLKQLLHARA
+507 VRLRQILHGRA
-518 LARRG
+518 LARR
-523 SDRKMVDTEP
+523 SSKQT
-533 VVLNQTQASPTP
+533 VLADPIEASGINTAAQNTLEKIWPLQPQQTQPTAVLAPQPIQLTTLASGVTSEN
-545 SSLSRSLEEKL
+545 SSS
-556 VTKVIHP
+556 P
-563 PTQLP
+563 LP
-568 PLKPRDT
+568 FHLKALNS
-575 TEDAMA
+575 E
-581 PRHSLPVPPPLQRQR
+581 
-596 SDSFRSDSVLSSRKR
+596 SFRSDTVISSCPHGSQQKHAL
-611 SKSTIR
+611 
-617 RPSIKIFPIIPQGT
+617 RPTTKKIFPVVPQSTTGLAET
-631 PGNSVPTEQ
+631 TTDPSPM
-640 PAGSLRRNSRRTSF
+640 GSRRNSRRASF
-654 LASGMNRLTMF
+654 LASGINRLTML
-665 RDNFFHDNTIKPSDA
+665 RGNFFHDNMAKPSDA

-699 RRWHS
+699 RWWHP
-704 LLMTRGLDA
+704 LLMTRGLDS

-719 AWIAAIAVV
+719 VWIGMVTATT
-728 NCYNWVLIPLLLSFS
+728 CYNWIMIPLLLSFS
-743 ALDGLWSSWYI
+743 ALDDLWTSWFI
-754 IALNLLADLVLWADI
+754 ITLNVVTDIMLWMDI
-769 YGNLHLSFSV
+769 YGSLHLSFSV
-779 NSEKILVPTRTAER
+779 NSEKILEPTRTAER
-793 YVSSGSFIVDL
+793 YISSGRFFIDL
-804 CCAWPYWIFAPSK
+804 CCSWPYWIILPSK
-817 FIHPALRIPR
+817 FTHPALRLPR
-827 LISGYRLH
+827 LIGGYRLR
-835 GHVSEVE
+835 GYVGEVE
-842 AFYRL
+842 AYFRL
-847 HSKHKLMLLAVLF
+847 NSRHKLMLLAMLF

-873 TTYLDGYSIG
+873 MTYLDGFSTG
-883 ENQWLPSEDVYLQR
+883 ENQWLPSEDVYLHR
-897 LNATHFRTISGAI
+897 LNATHFETVSGVI
-910 FAADSAHVREIRA
+910 LAAHSTRVQEIRA

-937 AAVGRMVEPASDTE
+937 AAVGRMVEPTSDTE

-972 VQKSFTAS
+972 VQKGFTAS

-1050 MDSLEMLC
+1050 IDSLEILC
-1058 LNAPAKSTTV
+1058 SHVMPSST
-1068 ENGEESFLKQDTLG
+1068 NDTLTHPAISG
-1082 PTIQEQVEDIFL
+1082 PTILEQLEEIFL
-1094 DNIKFVLYGQGEII
+1094 DNLKFVLYGQGEII

-1118 FFLLEGKVSIMLDG
+1118 FFLLEGKVSLVLDG
-1132 EVPRHVPLGGF
+1132 EVPQHVPLGGF
-1143 FGTAALQSAVTR
+1143 FGTAALQSKATR
-1155 DRRECR
+1155 ARHESR
-1161 RRSSMRASASVGYAE
+1161 RRSNVKSTTGVGYSE

-1182 GCIVVYIAREHLQT
+1182 GCIVVYISRDHLQ
-1196 VQAVLP
+1196 AMHCIMP
-1202 TLPECLRKLE
+1202 ALPECLRKLE
-1212 QRLHDAR
+1212 QTLHDAR
-1219 VARSA
+1219 VARSS
-1224 DLRTLQP
+1224 DLRSFQP
-1231 RVAIG
+1231 RVAV
-1236 AIGLNNPTMRRALRR
+1236 GLNNPTMRRALRR
-1251 KQLTGLVQ
+1251 KQITGLVQ
-1259 MLAKNME
+1259 LLAKNLE

-1271 TVVDPDWPFVGVW
+1271 TAVDPDWSFVGIW
-1284 EATMLVAS
+1284 EATMLMAS

-1297 LVMFYICFGANESSS
+1297 LVMFYICFGVNDTPY
-1312 GRAFANAVTI
+1312 GRAFADTVMVS
-1322 TLELLFVLDAYLHLR
+1322 LELLFVLDAYLHLR

-1349 LAVIQRRYLRS
+1349 IVVIQRRYLRS
-1360 MHFAIDMAA
+1360 VYFAIDMAA
-1369 LVPLFIV
+1369 LVPLFIL
-1376 NWSLPA
+1376 NWTLA
-1382 RNLEVLNVNKMLRY
+1382 TTRLEVLNINKMLRY

-1411 KLTTELRLLKLVYY
+1411 KLTTELRLLKLIYY

-1440 AAHKSGVHIVMSG
+1440 AAHKSGILLNSG
-1453 SSDTSSPS
+1453 NDSSPS
-1461 FGATMWGPYKS
+1461 FGASIWGPYKS
-1472 LESAARGL
+1472 LESATRGL
-1480 QYLASIFW
+1480 QYLGSIFW

-1500 LPKTVGECIFSVITM
+1500 LPKTVRECVFCVIVM

-1557 DLPPSVE
+1557 DLPPRVE
-1564 EKFKKYFF
+1564 EKFKKYIF

-1623 VSLFTQVLFVKD
+1623 VSLFTQVLYVKD
-1635 EFVCHFGEEGS
+1635 EFICHFGEEGS

-1654 VLDIYIPLLT
+1654 VLDIYIPLV
-1664 PSSAA
+1664 PSAGAKATGDRSAN
-1669 APSPV
+1669 
-1674 VFPTSASGA
+1674 FPTAPSGA
-1683 RVSLSGLRKVNEITA
+1683 RISLSGLRKVNEITA

-1707 FTNAPRNAYV
+1707 FTNTPRNAYV

-1765 EAQAPDTDRRRGLKR
+1765 EAQAPDGGPSNRRRGLR
-1780 SASRMDLVNARA
+1780 RTASRMDLVNARA
-1792 ENIEQLLLSHRKGA
+1792 ENIEQLLLSHRKGPNA
-1806 QPSDDAP
+1806 SDDAP
-1813 RRLKTWMLQQW
+1813 RRLKTWLIQQW
-1824 RILRAA
+1824 RKFRAA
-1830 TLVVRWVV
+1830 TFVVRWVV
-1838 PALHT
+1838 PT
-1843 VHAIGKRLAH
+1843 FQSIQRVTKQLAH

-1861 YVQWMRLVSIC
+1861 YLQWMRLVSSC

-1890 RWNVIPVCLRVFES
+1890 RWNVIPVCLRILEA
-1904 LCEVTFWI
+1904 LCELVFWV

-1931 QDQLIGYKRERLALD
+1931 QDQLLGYKRERLALD

-1961 SGPDRLLLC
+1961 SGHSRLLLC

-2029 FGTTWQNWLPSSTL
+2029 FGTEWQNWLPSSVL
-2043 SSDDPSPE
+2043 ESGDPSTE

-2086 IVISFVGQLI
+2086 IAISFVGQLI

-2128 LARWKVSTGLKRR
+2128 LARWKVSTALKQR

-2154 GVDYQLIFEDLPA
+2154 GVDYQLIFDDLPA
-2167 SVRTEGILV
+2167 SVRTEGIMV
-2176 IAKQPLSLFVYRVFK
+2176 IAKQPLGLFMYRVFR
-2191 PLLRD
+2191 PLIRGGIQGEGNVD
-2196 GLQDSILGEV
+2196 GG
-2206 ASESKEADAAA
+2206 DAAK
-2217 TAEEGD
+2217 EGD
-2223 KTEKLD
+2223 EKLD
-2229 YSVKYHLGNLTY
+2229 EKDAGEEESEKPDYGVTFHIANLTY
-2241 AIAKCLHFEG
+2241 SIAKCLRFEG
-2251 YPRGESVIVEGSV
+2251 YPRGENVIVEGSV

-2274 YLLSKSMSNPE
+2274 YLLSKSVSNSA
-2285 MYPANRFRGGDY
+2285 MYPATRFRGGDY
-2297 FGESGLLGHSVSLMT
+2297 FGEIGLLGHSVSLIT
-2312 VTTVRACDM
+2312 VTTIRACDL
-2321 FVLNSDQLLH
+2321 FVLNSDHLLQA
-2331 ILQSHSYFSMVL
+2331 LQSHPYFNLVL
-2343 ATAQL
+2343 STAQL
-2348 AVRQKKTTA
+2348 VVKQKMSTA
-2357 GFVADWFGS
+2357 QFVTEWF
-2366 DDVEEDIESNSSS
+2366 NS
-2379 NDDSSDNDGER
+2379 NDDHSDIEN
-2390 DDMPSNLSD
+2390 SD
-2399 DVKLR
+2399 DSGEDSDDEDTGDDVDSTTGFVGSEDTKLR

-2412 TLRGA
+2412 TLQGA
-2417 SQEMMDTWEETFAL
+2417 SPEVMEAWEDTFEL
-2431 FMEMLVPKGTMRS
+2431 FMELLVAKGSMGTAVGPIS
-2444 ADAAKIIPE
+2444 A
-2453 TPMQLRL
+2453 LSN

>member
-1 MTMLLLRQRGSPGSS
+1 MRVVPAPTMSWPSSRSRRRSSVSRMPSRMAMLLRQRGRTGSS
-16 ELLVAENH
+16 ELMMAENH
-24 NAYDPSSR
+24 NAFDPSSR
-32 FIRICQQLRLAA
+32 FIRTCQQLRLAA

-49 ATIPFL
+49 AVIPFL
-55 ASFHPEA
+55 AAFHPEA
-62 TRYQLVG
+62 TRSQLVA
-69 VYVCEVLFCADI
+69 VYVCELLFCADI

-107 SSPAFVADLVALLPL
+107 SSPAFLADLLALAPL
-122 SILIPS
+122 SVVLPS
-128 RTTGSRSIALLEM
+128 STTGSRSIALLEM
-141 HKLVRV
+141 HKLVRM
-147 WRLPALTSNLDDL
+147 WRLPALASNLDDL
-160 YARHFASLKL
+160 YARHFTSLKL
-170 TKVLGFTLLL
+170 TKVLGFTLML

-197 PGEEP
+197 SGEEP

-207 HAPHE
+207 HAPHD
-212 GHHTARRQYLMSLFW
+212 GHHTIRRQYLMSLFW

-239 LPHHNTE
+239 LPRYNAE

-283 ARVNQFQHILAFH
+283 ARVHQFQHILAFH
-296 RVPVQLHAQAV
+296 RVPVQLQAQAV

-330 SIAVDIQVE
+330 SISVDIQVE
-339 LLEST
+339 LLEAT

-366 ELIALPARV
+366 ELVALPARV
-375 ALFCVGDH
+375 ALFRAGDH

-397 VVSGVK
+397 VVGGVK
-403 VRELRKGNFVG
+403 VRELRKG
-414 EVAVFARQPRTA
+414 
-426 TVITATYCTL
+426 
-436 YRLSRAHADKLLE
+436 
-449 GYPQY
+449 
-454 AQVINRTVAEM
+454 
-465 LKKSSTAA
+465 
-473 STAVKFVIDSPPPAE
+473 
-488 KLKQDS
+488 
-494 EPKPKLSLSFVQL
+494 SFV
-507 VRLKQLLHARA
+507 
-518 LARRG
+518 
-523 SDRKMVDTEP
+523 
-533 VVLNQTQASPTP
+533 
-545 SSLSRSLEEKL
+545 
-556 VTKVIHP
+556 
-563 PTQLP
+563 
-568 PLKPRDT
+568 
-575 TEDAMA
+575 
-581 PRHSLPVPPPLQRQR
+581 
-596 SDSFRSDSVLSSRKR
+596 
-611 SKSTIR
+611 
-617 RPSIKIFPIIPQGT
+617 
-631 PGNSVPTEQ
+631 
-640 PAGSLRRNSRRTSF
+640 
-654 LASGMNRLTMF
+654 
-665 RDNFFHDNTIKPSDA
+665 
-680 IQGFYEQF
+680 
-688 PHLAASSAPRQ
+688 
-699 RRWHS
+699 
-704 LLMTRGLDA
+704 
-713 ESNWRM
+713 
-719 AWIAAIAVV
+719 
-728 NCYNWVLIPLLLSFS
+728 
-743 ALDGLWSSWYI
+743 
-754 IALNLLADLVLWADI
+754 ALNIMTDFVLWI
-769 YGNLHLSFSV
+769 NVYGSLHLSFSV
-779 NSEKILVPTRTAER
+779 NSEKILEPTRTAER
-793 YVSSGSFIVDL
+793 YMSSGKLFLDL
-804 CCAWPYWIFAPSK
+804 CCSWPYWIFLPAK
-817 FIHPALRIPR
+817 FTHPALRLPR
-827 LISGYRLH
+827 LIGGYRLR
-835 GHVSEVE
+835 GYVSEAE
-842 AFYRL
+842 AYFRL
-847 HSKHKLMLLAVLF
+847 TSRHKLMLLGVLF
-860 LMLYHI
+860 VMLYHI

-873 TTYLDGYSIG
+873 TTYIDGFSSG
-883 ENQWLPSEDVYLQR
+883 ENQWLPSEDVYLLR
-897 LNATHFRTISGAI
+897 LNTTHFGTISGTALP
-910 FAADSAHVREIRA
+910 ADSTQVQEIRA

-937 AAVGRMVEPASDTE
+937 AAVGRMVEPTSDTE

-972 VQKSFTAS
+972 VQKGFTAS

-991 ARFQRFLKRQNAPL
+991 ARFQRFLKRQNAPF

-1058 LNAPAKSTTV
+1058 ATTSNPEHEGATPV
-1068 ENGEESFLKQDTLG
+1068 EESSG
-1082 PTIQEQVEDIFL
+1082 PTILEQLEDIFL

-1108 YRRGDYAAGL
+1108 YRRGDYASGL
-1118 FFLLEGKVSIMLDG
+1118 FFLLEGKVSITLNG

-1143 FGTAALQSAVTR
+1143 FGTAALQSTGAR
-1155 DRRECR
+1155 DRRESR
-1161 RRSSMRASASVGYAE
+1161 RRSSVRSSIGVGYAE

-1182 GCIVVYIAREHLQT
+1182 GCIVVYISREHLQ
-1196 VQAVLP
+1196 AMHCVLP

-1212 QRLHDAR
+1212 QRLHDSR

-1224 DLRTLQP
+1224 DLRAFQP
-1231 RVAIG
+1231 RVAL
-1236 AIGLNNPTMRRALRR
+1236 GLNNPTMRRALRR

-1259 MLAKNME
+1259 LLAKNLE

-1271 TVVDPDWPFVGVW
+1271 TAVDPDWPFVGVW
-1284 EATMLVAS
+1284 EATMLMAS

-1297 LVMFYICFGANESSS
+1297 LVMFYICFGVNESSH
-1312 GRAFANAVTI
+1312 GRAFADGVLV

-1349 LAVIQRRYLRS
+1349 LVVIQGRYLRS
-1360 MHFAIDMAA
+1360 VYFAIDMAA
-1369 LVPLFIV
+1369 LLPLFIL
-1376 NWSLPA
+1376 NWTLTSP
-1382 RNLEVLNVNKMLRY
+1382 RLEVLNINKMLRY
-1396 LKGSSQFRT
+1396 FKGSSQFRT

-1425 SFLASHMFGCVWFDF
+1425 SFLASHMFGCIWFDF
-1440 AAHKSGVHIVMSG
+1440 AAHRSGVHIVMSG
-1453 SSDTSSPS
+1453 GNDWLPNFGSSL
-1461 FGATMWGPYKS
+1461 WVPYQS

-1500 LPKTVGECIFSVITM
+1500 LPKTVGECIFSVVVM

-1557 DLPPSVE
+1557 DLPPRVE
-1564 EKFKKYFF
+1564 EKFKEYFF

-1635 EFVCHFGEEGS
+1635 EFICHFGEEGS

-1654 VLDIYIPLLT
+1654 VLDIYIPLLPHAGAT
-1664 PSSAA
+1664 SAGGA
-1669 APSPV
+1669 V
-1674 VFPTSASGA
+1674 VFPTAPSGA

-1707 FTNAPRNAYV
+1707 FTNTPRNAFV

-1765 EAQAPDTDRRRGLKR
+1765 EAQAPDGGPSNRRRGLR
-1780 SASRMDLVNARA
+1780 RTASRMDLVNARA
-1792 ENIEQLLLSHRKGA
+1792 ENIEQLLLSHRKG
-1806 QPSDDAP
+1806 PNSTDDAP
-1813 RRLKTWMLQQW
+1813 RRLRTWIIQQW
-1824 RILRAA
+1824 RKLQAA

-1838 PALHT
+1838 PALRSLQ
-1843 VHAIGKRLAH
+1843 AIAKQLAH

-1861 YVQWMRLVSIC
+1861 YLQWMRLVSIC

-1877 VMVPYRLTYDSLD
+1877 VLVPYRLTYDSLD
-1890 RWNVIPVCLRVFES
+1890 RWNVIPVCLRIGEA
-1904 LCEVTFWI
+1904 LCEVVFWL
-1912 DIWFQFHMRTNQAA
+1912 DIWFQFHMRANQAA

-1931 QDQLIGYKRERLALD
+1931 QDQLVGYKRERLALD

-1961 SGPDRLLLC
+1961 SGPSRLSLC

-1980 VANLVYYRNE
+1980 VANVVYYRNE

-2029 FGTTWQNWLPSSTL
+2029 FGTEWQNWLPSSVL
-2043 SSDDPSPE
+2043 DSDDPSPE

-2086 IVISFVGQLI
+2086 IVISFIGQLI

-2128 LARWKVSTGLKRR
+2128 LTRWKVSTALKQR

-2167 SVRTEGILV
+2167 SVRTEGIMV
-2176 IAKQPLSLFVYRVFK
+2176 IAKQPLSLFMYRVFR
-2191 PLLRD
+2191 PLIRGGVHSD
-2196 GLQDSILGEV
+2196 GDVDSGNGNKGE
-2206 ASESKEADAAA
+2206 
-2217 TAEEGD
+2217 D
-2223 KTEKLD
+2223 KTEEKGEGAEEAEKPD
-2229 YSVKYHLGNLTY
+2229 YGVTFHLANLTY
-2241 AIAKCLHFEG
+2241 SIAKCLRFEG
-2251 YPRGESVIVEGSV
+2251 YPRGEAVIVEGSV
-2264 CKAMYFVVRG
+2264 CKTMYFVVRG
-2274 YLLSKSMSNPE
+2274 SLLSKSVSNPL
-2285 MYPANRFRGGDY
+2285 MYPASRYRGGDY
-2297 FGESGLLGHSVSLMT
+2297 FGEIGLLGHSVSLMT
-2312 VTTVRACDM
+2312 VTSIRACDL
-2321 FVLNSDQLLH
+2321 FVLKSEHLLQV
-2331 ILQSHSYFSMVL
+2331 LKSHPYFSLVL

-2348 AVRQKKTTA
+2348 AVQQKKSTTE
-2357 GFVADWFGS
+2357 FVTEWF
-2366 DDVEEDIESNSSS
+2366 NS
-2379 NDDSSDNDGER
+2379 NDDDGEEIESSDSSENDSDDGEEE
-2390 DDMPSNLSD
+2390 DEDEVDEASANGGIVTED
-2399 DVKLR
+2399 TTLR
-2404 RGSQQLKR
+2404 RRSQQLR
-2412 TLRGA
+2412 RALRGA
-2417 SQEMMDTWEETFAL
+2417 SPEVMEAWEDTFEL
-2431 FMEMLVPKGTMRS
+2431 FMEMLVPKGSIST
-2444 ADAAKIIPE
+2444 
-2453 TPMQLRL
+2453 T

>member
-1 MTMLLLRQRGSPGSS
+1 MRVVPAPTMSWPSSRSRRRSSVSRMPSRMAMLLRQRGRTGSS
-16 ELLVAENH
+16 ELMMAENH
-24 NAYDPSSR
+24 NAFDPSSR
-32 FIRICQQLRLAA
+32 FIRTCQQLRLAA

-49 ATIPFL
+49 AVIPFL
-55 ASFHPEA
+55 AAFHPEA
-62 TRYQLVG
+62 TRSQLVA
-69 VYVCEVLFCADI
+69 VYVCELLFCADI

-107 SSPAFVADLVALLPL
+107 SSPAFLADLLALAPL
-122 SILIPS
+122 SVVLPS
-128 RTTGSRSIALLEM
+128 STTGSRSIALLEM
-141 HKLVRV
+141 HKLVRM
-147 WRLPALTSNLDDL
+147 WRLPALASNLDDL
-160 YARHFASLKL
+160 YARHFTSLKL
-170 TKVLGFTLLL
+170 TKVLGFTLML

-197 PGEEP
+197 SGEEP

-207 HAPHE
+207 HAPHD
-212 GHHTARRQYLMSLFW
+212 GHHTIRRQYLMSLFW

-239 LPHHNTE
+239 LPRYNAE

-283 ARVNQFQHILAFH
+283 ARVHQFQHILAFH
-296 RVPVQLHAQAV
+296 RVPVQLQAQAV

-330 SIAVDIQVE
+330 SISVDIQVE
-339 LLEST
+339 LLEAT

-366 ELIALPARV
+366 ELVALPARV
-375 ALFCVGDH
+375 ALFRAGDH

-397 VVSGVK
+397 VVGGVK
-403 VRELRKGNFVG
+403 VRELRKGSFVG

-426 TVITATYCTL
+426 TVITTTYCTL
-436 YRLSRAHADKLLE
+436 YRLSRADADKLLE

-454 AQVINRTVAEM
+454 AKVINHTVAEM
-465 LKKSSTAA
+465 LHKSSTVDMI
-473 STAVKFVIDSPPPAE
+473 SQPPADNFGE
-488 KLKQDS
+488 DQ
-494 EPKPKLSLSFVQL
+494 EPKPNEAEAYF
-507 VRLKQLLHARA
+507 
-518 LARRG
+518 
-523 SDRKMVDTEP
+523 
-533 VVLNQTQASPTP
+533 
-545 SSLSRSLEEKL
+545 
-556 VTKVIHP
+556 
-563 PTQLP
+563 
-568 PLKPRDT
+568 
-575 TEDAMA
+575 
-581 PRHSLPVPPPLQRQR
+581 
-596 SDSFRSDSVLSSRKR
+596 
-611 SKSTIR
+611 
-617 RPSIKIFPIIPQGT
+617 
-631 PGNSVPTEQ
+631 
-640 PAGSLRRNSRRTSF
+640 
-654 LASGMNRLTMF
+654 RLTS
-665 RDNFFHDNTIKPSDA
+665 R
-680 IQGFYEQF
+680 
-688 PHLAASSAPRQ
+688 
-699 RRWHS
+699 
-704 LLMTRGLDA
+704 
-713 ESNWRM
+713 
-719 AWIAAIAVV
+719 
-728 NCYNWVLIPLLLSFS
+728 
-743 ALDGLWSSWYI
+743 
-754 IALNLLADLVLWADI
+754 
-769 YGNLHLSFSV
+769 
-779 NSEKILVPTRTAER
+779 
-793 YVSSGSFIVDL
+793 
-804 CCAWPYWIFAPSK
+804 
-817 FIHPALRIPR
+817 
-827 LISGYRLH
+827 
-835 GHVSEVE
+835 
-842 AFYRL
+842 
-847 HSKHKLMLLAVLF
+847 HKLMLLGVLF
-860 LMLYHI
+860 VMLYHI

-873 TTYLDGYSIG
+873 TTYIDGFSSG
-883 ENQWLPSEDVYLQR
+883 ENQWLPSEDVYLLR
-897 LNATHFRTISGAI
+897 LNTTHFGTISGTALP
-910 FAADSAHVREIRA
+910 ADM
-923 EQYFRSLYYAANVL
+923 
-937 AAVGRMVEPASDTE
+937 GRMVEPTSDTE

-972 VQKSFTAS
+972 VQKGFTAS

-991 ARFQRFLKRQNAPL
+991 ARFQRFLKRQNAPF

-1058 LNAPAKSTTV
+1058 ATTSNPEHEGATPV
-1068 ENGEESFLKQDTLG
+1068 EESSG
-1082 PTIQEQVEDIFL
+1082 PTILEQLEDIFL

-1108 YRRGDYAAGL
+1108 YRRGDYASGL
-1118 FFLLEGKVSIMLDG
+1118 FFLLEGKG
-1132 EVPRHVPLGGF
+1132 
-1143 FGTAALQSAVTR
+1143 
-1155 DRRECR
+1155 
-1161 RRSSMRASASVGYAE
+1161 
-1176 RVTAVS
+1176 
-1182 GCIVVYIAREHLQT
+1182 
-1196 VQAVLP
+1196 
-1202 TLPECLRKLE
+1202 
-1212 QRLHDAR
+1212 
-1219 VARSA
+1219 
-1224 DLRTLQP
+1224 
-1231 RVAIG
+1231 
-1236 AIGLNNPTMRRALRR
+1236 
-1251 KQLTGLVQ
+1251 
-1259 MLAKNME
+1259 
-1266 WWQRG
+1266 
-1271 TVVDPDWPFVGVW
+1271 
-1284 EATMLVAS
+1284 
-1292 TLQGT
+1292 
-1297 LVMFYICFGANESSS
+1297 
-1312 GRAFANAVTI
+1312 
-1322 TLELLFVLDAYLHLR
+1322 
-1337 LGFYEYGNKVMD
+1337 
-1349 LAVIQRRYLRS
+1349 RYLRS
-1360 MHFAIDMAA
+1360 VYFAIDMAA
-1369 LVPLFIV
+1369 LLPLFIL
-1376 NWSLPA
+1376 NWTLTSP
-1382 RNLEVLNVNKMLRY
+1382 RLEVLNINKMLRY
-1396 LKGSSQFRT
+1396 FKGSSQFRT

-1425 SFLASHMFGCVWFDF
+1425 SFLASHMFGCIWFDF
-1440 AAHKSGVHIVMSG
+1440 AAHRSGVHIVMSG
-1453 SSDTSSPS
+1453 GNDWLPNFGSSL
-1461 FGATMWGPYKS
+1461 WVPYQS

-1500 LPKTVGECIFSVITM
+1500 LPKTVGECIFSVVVM

-1557 DLPPSVE
+1557 DLPPRVE
-1564 EKFKKYFF
+1564 EKFKEYFF

-1635 EFVCHFGEEGS
+1635 EFICHFGEEGS

-1654 VLDIYIPLLT
+1654 VLDIYIPLLPHAGAT
-1664 PSSAA
+1664 SAGGA
-1669 APSPV
+1669 V
-1674 VFPTSASGA
+1674 VFPTAPSGA

-1707 FTNAPRNAYV
+1707 FTNTPRNAFV

-1765 EAQAPDTDRRRGLKR
+1765 EAQAPDGGPSNRRRGLR
-1780 SASRMDLVNARA
+1780 RTASRMDLVNARA
-1792 ENIEQLLLSHRKGA
+1792 ENIEQLLLSHRKG
-1806 QPSDDAP
+1806 PNSTDDAP
-1813 RRLKTWMLQQW
+1813 RRLRTWIIQQW
-1824 RILRAA
+1824 RKLQAA

-1838 PALHT
+1838 PALRSLQ
-1843 VHAIGKRLAH
+1843 AIAKQLAH

-1861 YVQWMRLVSIC
+1861 YLQWMRLVSIC

-1877 VMVPYRLTYDSLD
+1877 VLVPYRLTYDSLD
-1890 RWNVIPVCLRVFES
+1890 RWNVIPVCLRIGEA
-1904 LCEVTFWI
+1904 LCEVVFWL
-1912 DIWFQFHMRTNQAA
+1912 DIWFQFHMRANQAA

-1931 QDQLIGYKRERLALD
+1931 QDQLVGYKRERLALD

-1961 SGPDRLLLC
+1961 SGPSRLSLC

-1980 VANLVYYRNE
+1980 VANVVYYRNE

-2029 FGTTWQNWLPSSTL
+2029 FGTEWQNWLPSSVL
-2043 SSDDPSPE
+2043 DSDDPSPE

-2086 IVISFVGQLI
+2086 IVISFIGQLI

-2128 LARWKVSTGLKRR
+2128 LTRWKVSTALKQR

-2167 SVRTEGILV
+2167 SVRTEGIMV
-2176 IAKQPLSLFVYRVFK
+2176 IAKQPLSLFMYRVFR
-2191 PLLRD
+2191 PLIRGGVHSD
-2196 GLQDSILGEV
+2196 GDVDSGNGNKDE
-2206 ASESKEADAAA
+2206 
-2217 TAEEGD
+2217 D
-2223 KTEKLD
+2223 KTEEKGEGAEEAEKPD
-2229 YSVKYHLGNLTY
+2229 YGVTFHLANLTY
-2241 AIAKCLHFEG
+2241 SIAKCLRFEG
-2251 YPRGESVIVEGSV
+2251 YPRGEAVIVEGSV
-2264 CKAMYFVVRG
+2264 CKTMYFVVRG
-2274 YLLSKSMSNPE
+2274 SLLSKSVSNPL
-2285 MYPANRFRGGDY
+2285 MYPASRYRGGDY
-2297 FGESGLLGHSVSLMT
+2297 FGEIGLLGHSVSLMT
-2312 VTTVRACDM
+2312 VTSIRACDL
-2321 FVLNSDQLLH
+2321 FVLKSEHLLQV
-2331 ILQSHSYFSMVL
+2331 LKSHPYFSLVL

-2348 AVRQKKTTA
+2348 AVQQKKSTTE
-2357 GFVADWFGS
+2357 FVTEWF
-2366 DDVEEDIESNSSS
+2366 NS
-2379 NDDSSDNDGER
+2379 NDDDGEEIESSDSSENDSDDGEEE
-2390 DDMPSNLSD
+2390 DEDEVDEASANGGIVTED
-2399 DVKLR
+2399 TTLR
-2404 RGSQQLKR
+2404 RRSQQLR
-2412 TLRGA
+2412 RALRGA
-2417 SQEMMDTWEETFAL
+2417 SPEVMEAWEDTFEL
-2431 FMEMLVPKGTMRS
+2431 FMEMLVPKGSIST
-2444 ADAAKIIPE
+2444 
-2453 TPMQLRL
+2453 T

>member
-1 MTMLLLRQRGSPGSS
+1 MRVMPAPAVLRSNRSRRRSSVSRAPSRLTMLLLRQRDRAGSS
-16 ELLVAENH
+16 ELLLTEKH
-24 NAYDPSSR
+24 NAFDPSSK
-32 FIRICQQLRLAA
+32 FIRFCQQLRLSA

-49 ATIPFL
+49 VAIPFL
-55 ASFHPEA
+55 AAFHSKA
-62 TRYQLVG
+62 ARSHLIG
-69 VYVCEVLFCADI
+69 VYVCELLFCADI

-107 SSPAFVADLVALLPL
+107 SSPGFAADVVALIPL
-122 SILIPS
+122 SLVLPVDTIA
-128 RTTGSRSIALLEM
+128 SRSIALLET
-141 HKLVRV
+141 HKLVRM
-147 WRLPALTSNLDDL
+147 WRLPALTANLDDL
-160 YARHFASLKL
+160 YARHFAALKL

-197 PGEEP
+197 PGDEP

-212 GHHTARRQYLMSLFW
+212 GHYSTVREYLMSLFW

-239 LPHHNTE
+239 LPHHNAE

-283 ARVNQFQHILAFH
+283 ARVHQFQHILAFH
-296 RVPVQLHAQAV
+296 RVPVQLQAQAV

-330 SIAVDIQVE
+330 SISVDIQVE
-339 LLEST
+339 LLEGT

-353 CDSLFIRA
+353 CDTLFIRA
-361 VTRLL
+361 VARLL

-375 ALFCVGDH
+375 TLFRAGDH
-383 GDAMYIVHTGVLHT
+383 GDAMYIIHTGVLHT
-397 VVSGVK
+397 VVGGVK

-414 EVAVFARQPRTA
+414 EVAVFGRQPRTA

-436 YRLSRAHADKLLE
+436 YRLSRTYADKLLE
-449 GYPQY
+449 GYPQC
-454 AQVINRTVAEM
+454 AQLINNTVAEM
-465 LKKSSTAA
+465 LNKGPP
-473 STAVKFVIDSPPPAE
+473 TAVE
-488 KLKQDS
+488 L
-494 EPKPKLSLSFVQL
+494 
-507 VRLKQLLHARA
+507 
-518 LARRG
+518 
-523 SDRKMVDTEP
+523 
-533 VVLNQTQASPTP
+533 
-545 SSLSRSLEEKL
+545 
-556 VTKVIHP
+556 
-563 PTQLP
+563 
-568 PLKPRDT
+568 
-575 TEDAMA
+575 
-581 PRHSLPVPPPLQRQR
+581 
-596 SDSFRSDSVLSSRKR
+596 LSSRR
-611 SKSTIR
+611 S
-617 RPSIKIFPIIPQGT
+617 
-631 PGNSVPTEQ
+631 
-640 PAGSLRRNSRRTSF
+640 SF
-654 LASGMNRLTMF
+654 LSAGVNRLTTL
-665 RDNFFHDNTIKPSDA
+665 RDNFFHDNTVRPSDA
-680 IQGFYEQF
+680 IHGFYEQF
-688 PHLAASSAPRQ
+688 AHLTASTESRK
-699 RRWHS
+699 RWWH
-704 LLMTRGLDA
+704 LMLMKRGLDA

-719 AWIAAIAVV
+719 AWIAVVTAV
-728 NCYNWVLIPLLLSFS
+728 NCYNWVIIPLLLSFS
-743 ALDGLWSSWYI
+743 TLDGLWTSWYI
-754 IALNLLADLVLWADI
+754 ITLNLLADLVLWIDI
-769 YGNLHLSFSV
+769 YGSFHLSFTA
-779 NSEKILVPTRTAER
+779 NSEKILEPTRTAQR
-793 YVSSGSFIVDL
+793 YLSSGRFVLDL
-804 CCAWPYWIFAPSK
+804 CCVWPYWIFSPK
-817 FIHPALRIPR
+817 HFTHLALRVPR
-827 LISGYRLH
+827 LIGGYRIPGLL
-835 GHVSEVE
+835 GEVG
-842 AFYRL
+842 AYFRL
-847 HSKHKLMLLAVLF
+847 SSKHKLMSLGVLF

-873 TTYLDGYSIG
+873 TTYLDGYSVG
-883 ENQWLPSEDVYLQR
+883 EDEWLPSEDVYLKR
-897 LNATHFRTISGAI
+897 LNATHFQTITGTVLGADGTHI
-910 FAADSAHVREIRA
+910 QEIRA

-937 AAVGRMVEPASDTE
+937 AAVGRMVEPSSDTE

-972 VQKSFTAS
+972 VQKGFTAS
-980 ALEQKEFFAAR
+980 ALEEKEFFAAR

-1015 DFWWSAHRGAIIDEL
+1015 DFWWSAHRGALIDEL

-1042 VRSICTPA
+1042 MRSICSPA

-1058 LNAPAKSTTV
+1058 SHTTADLDNEV
-1068 ENGEESFLKQDTLG
+1068 GTSSNLETSA
-1082 PTIQEQVEDIFL
+1082 PTILEQVEEIFL

-1108 YRRGDYAAGL
+1108 YRRGDYAAGM
-1118 FFLLEGKVSIMLDG
+1118 FFLLEGKVSIILDG
-1132 EVPRHVPLGGF
+1132 QIPRHAPLGGF
-1143 FGTAALQSAVTR
+1143 FGTAALQSSSAR
-1155 DRRECR
+1155 DKRGGRRQSNVR
-1161 RRSSMRASASVGYAE
+1161 LNAGVGYTE
-1176 RVTAVS
+1176 HVTAVS
-1182 GCIVVYIAREHLQT
+1182 GCIVVYISREHLQ
-1196 VQAVLP
+1196 AMRCILP
-1202 TLPECLRKLE
+1202 TLPEGLRKLE

-1219 VARSA
+1219 VARSS
-1224 DLRTLQP
+1224 DLRSFQP
-1231 RVAIG
+1231 RVALG
-1236 AIGLNNPTMRRALRR
+1236 AFGMNNPTMRRALRR

-1259 MLAKNME
+1259 LISKNLD

-1271 TVVDPDWPFVGVW
+1271 TAMDPDRPFVGIW
-1284 EATMLVAS
+1284 EATILLAS
-1292 TLQGT
+1292 TVQGA
-1297 LVMFYICFGANESSS
+1297 LVMFYICFGVNETSG
-1312 GRAFANAVTI
+1312 GRAFADAVTV
-1322 TLELLFVLDAYLHLR
+1322 TLELFFVLDAYLHFR

-1349 LAVIQRRYLRS
+1349 LVVIQRRYLRS
-1360 MHFAIDMAA
+1360 AHFVIDMAA

-1376 NWSLPA
+1376 NWFLPT
-1382 RNLEVLNVNKMLRY
+1382 RRLEILNMNKMLRY
-1396 LKGSSQFRT
+1396 FKGSSQFRT

-1411 KLTTELRLLKLVYY
+1411 KLMTELRLLKLVYY
-1425 SFLASHMFGCVWFDF
+1425 SFLASHMFGCIWFDF
-1440 AAHKSGVHIVMSG
+1440 AAHNSGAHIVLSG
-1453 SSDTSSPS
+1453 SSDTTTPS
-1461 FGATMWGPYKS
+1461 FGESMWGPYKS
-1472 LESAARGL
+1472 LETGARGL

-1500 LPKTVGECIFSVITM
+1500 LPKTVGECLFSVITM

-1552 LLRHF
+1552 LLHHF

-1564 EKFKKYFF
+1564 EKFKNYFF

-1577 SITQEHVLE
+1577 SITQEHLLE

-1623 VSLFTQVLFVKD
+1623 VSLFTQVLYVKD
-1635 EFVCHFGEEGS
+1635 EFICHFGEEGS

-1654 VLDIYIPLLT
+1654 VLDIYIPLPVVT
-1664 PSSAA
+1664 SSA
-1669 APSPV
+1669 PTNPNESG

-1683 RVSLSGLRKVNEITA
+1683 RVSVSGLRKVNEITA

-1707 FTNAPRNAYV
+1707 FTNTPRNAYV

-1765 EAQAPDTDRRRGLKR
+1765 EAQAPDAGGGSRRRGVKR
-1780 SASRMDLVNARA
+1780 TKSSIDFVNERA
-1792 ENIEQLLLSHRKGA
+1792 ESIEQVLLNHRRVHRSKT
-1806 QPSDDAP
+1806 AP
-1813 RRLKTWMLQQW
+1813 RRIKTWIIRQW
-1824 RILRAA
+1824 RKLGASAVVVHWAVPITRFLRS
-1830 TLVVRWVV
+1830 V
-1838 PALHT
+1838 
-1843 VHAIGKRLAH
+1843 GNQLAH

-1861 YVQWMRLVSIC
+1861 YLQWMKLVSIC
-1872 TVYVA
+1872 TVYIA
-1877 VMVPYRLTYDSLD
+1877 VMVPFCLTYDSLD
-1890 RWNVIPVCLRVFES
+1890 RWNVIPVCLRVFEA
-1904 LCEVTFWI
+1904 LCEFVFWV
-1912 DIWFQFHMRTNQAA
+1912 DIWFQFHMCPNPAA

-1931 QDQLIGYKRERLALD
+1931 QDQLMTYKRERFAID
-1946 LAATFPLDHFATSFS
+1946 LAATFPVDHIVASLS
-1961 SGPDRLLLC
+1961 SGSSRLFLC

-1990 ITRRSVSYEV
+1990 ITRRSVSYEL

-2029 FGTTWQNWLPSSTL
+2029 FGTEWQNWLPSSAL
-2043 SSDDPSPE
+2043 DADDASSE
-2051 LLMLRLF
+2051 LLLLRIF

-2119 KNHLIVERS
+2119 KHHLIVERS
-2128 LARWKVSTGLKRR
+2128 LARWKVSTALKRR
-2141 ADNFLTSWWSSHA
+2141 ADNFLTAWWSSHA

-2167 SVRTEGILV
+2167 SVRTEGILT
-2176 IAKQPLSLFVYRVFK
+2176 IAKQPLGLFVHRVFR

-2196 GLQDSILGEV
+2196 GLRESDDGEDEVGAQSRENVEILDNG
-2206 ASESKEADAAA
+2206 AKFH
-2217 TAEEGD
+2217 
-2223 KTEKLD
+2223 LD
-2229 YSVKYHLGNLTY
+2229 NLSYS
-2241 AIAKCLHFEG
+2241 IAKCLRFEG
-2251 YPRGESVIVEGSV
+2251 YPRGENVIVEGSV

-2274 YLLSKSMSNPE
+2274 YLLSKSFSNTE
-2285 MYPANRFRGGDY
+2285 MYPASRYRGGDY
-2297 FGESGLLGHSVSLMT
+2297 FGEIGLLGHSVSLMT
-2312 VTTVRACDM
+2312 VTSIRACDL
-2321 FVLNSDQLLH
+2321 FVLNSDQLLQA
-2331 ILQSHSYFSMVL
+2331 LQSHPYFSLVL

-2348 AVRQKKTTA
+2348 AVHERKTTSE
-2357 GFVADWFGS
+2357 FVAGWFENEDDIDSFSESSSDGS
-2366 DDVEEDIESNSSS
+2366 DDEDDDDNGKNGHAES
-2379 NDDSSDNDGER
+2379 
-2390 DDMPSNLSD
+2390 

-2404 RGSQQLKR
+2404 RGSQQLR
-2412 TLRGA
+2412 SALRGA
-2417 SQEMMDTWEETFAL
+2417 SKENMDVWMDTFAL
-2431 FMEMLVPKGTMRS
+2431 FIEMLEPKGSMNT
-2444 ADAAKIIPE
+2444 ADNPV
-2453 TPMQLRL
+2453 

>member
-1 MTMLLLRQRGSPGSS
+1 MRVVPAPTMSWPSSRSRRRSSVSRMPSRMAMLLRQRGRTGSS
-16 ELLVAENH
+16 ELMMAENH
-24 NAYDPSSR
+24 NAFDPSSR
-32 FIRICQQLRLAA
+32 FIRTCQQLRLAA

-49 ATIPFL
+49 AVIPFL
-55 ASFHPEA
+55 AAFHPEA
-62 TRYQLVG
+62 TRSQLVA
-69 VYVCEVLFCADI
+69 VYVCELLFCADI

-107 SSPAFVADLVALLPL
+107 SSPAFLADLLALAPL
-122 SILIPS
+122 SVVLPS
-128 RTTGSRSIALLEM
+128 STTGSRSIALLEM
-141 HKLVRV
+141 HKLVRM
-147 WRLPALTSNLDDL
+147 WRLPALASNLDDL
-160 YARHFASLKL
+160 YARHFTSLKL
-170 TKVLGFTLLL
+170 TKVLGFTLML

-197 PGEEP
+197 SGEEP

-207 HAPHE
+207 HAPHD
-212 GHHTARRQYLMSLFW
+212 GHHTIRRQYLMSLFW

-239 LPHHNTE
+239 LPRYNAE

-283 ARVNQFQHILAFH
+283 ARVHQFQHILAFH
-296 RVPVQLHAQAV
+296 RVPVQLQAQAV

-330 SIAVDIQVE
+330 SISVDIQVE
-339 LLEST
+339 LLEAT

-366 ELIALPARV
+366 ELVALPARV
-375 ALFCVGDH
+375 ALFRAGDH

-397 VVSGVK
+397 VVGGVK
-403 VRELRKGNFVG
+403 VRELRKGSFVG

-426 TVITATYCTL
+426 TVITTTYCTL
-436 YRLSRAHADKLLE
+436 YRLSRADADKLLE

-454 AQVINRTVAEM
+454 AKVINHTVAEM
-465 LKKSSTAA
+465 LHKSSTVDMI
-473 STAVKFVIDSPPPAE
+473 SQPPADNFGE
-488 KLKQDS
+488 DQ
-494 EPKPKLSLSFVQL
+494 EPKPKLNLSFVQL
-507 VRLKQLLHARA
+507 VRIKQLLHARA

-523 SDRKMVDTEP
+523 SRRK
-533 VVLNQTQASPTP
+533 VLDDPTKTP
-545 SSLSRSLEEKL
+545 A
-556 VTKVIHP
+556 H
-563 PTQLP
+563 
-568 PLKPRDT
+568 DAA
-575 TEDAMA
+575 EDAKSTAVIA
-581 PRHSLPVPPPLQRQR
+581 PQPPPRLPLATR
-596 SDSFRSDSVLSSRKR
+596 VTPESSM
-611 SKSTIR
+611 
-617 RPSIKIFPIIPQGT
+617 
-631 PGNSVPTEQ
+631 VP
-640 PAGSLRRNSRRTSF
+640 R
-654 LASGMNRLTMF
+654 
-665 RDNFFHDNTIKPSDA
+665 
-680 IQGFYEQF
+680 
-688 PHLAASSAPRQ
+688 
-699 RRWHS
+699 
-704 LLMTRGLDA
+704 
-713 ESNWRM
+713 
-719 AWIAAIAVV
+719 
-728 NCYNWVLIPLLLSFS
+728 
-743 ALDGLWSSWYI
+743 
-754 IALNLLADLVLWADI
+754 
-769 YGNLHLSFSV
+769 
-779 NSEKILVPTRTAER
+779 
-793 YVSSGSFIVDL
+793 
-804 CCAWPYWIFAPSK
+804 
-817 FIHPALRIPR
+817 
-827 LISGYRLH
+827 
-835 GHVSEVE
+835 
-842 AFYRL
+842 
-847 HSKHKLMLLAVLF
+847 
-860 LMLYHI
+860 
-866 VACLYFS
+866 
-873 TTYLDGYSIG
+873 TTYIDGFSSG
-883 ENQWLPSEDVYLQR
+883 ENQWLPSEDVYLLR
-897 LNATHFRTISGAI
+897 LNTTHFGTISGTALP
-910 FAADSAHVREIRA
+910 ADM
-923 EQYFRSLYYAANVL
+923 
-937 AAVGRMVEPASDTE
+937 GRMVEPTSDTE

-972 VQKSFTAS
+972 VQKGFTAS

-991 ARFQRFLKRQNAPL
+991 ARFQRFLKRQNAPF

-1058 LNAPAKSTTV
+1058 ATTSNPEHEGATPV
-1068 ENGEESFLKQDTLG
+1068 EESSG
-1082 PTIQEQVEDIFL
+1082 PTILEQLEDIFL

-1108 YRRGDYAAGL
+1108 YRRGDYASGL
-1118 FFLLEGKVSIMLDG
+1118 FFLLEG
-1132 EVPRHVPLGGF
+1132 
-1143 FGTAALQSAVTR
+1143 
-1155 DRRECR
+1155 
-1161 RRSSMRASASVGYAE
+1161 
-1176 RVTAVS
+1176 
-1182 GCIVVYIAREHLQT
+1182 
-1196 VQAVLP
+1196 
-1202 TLPECLRKLE
+1202 
-1212 QRLHDAR
+1212 
-1219 VARSA
+1219 
-1224 DLRTLQP
+1224 
-1231 RVAIG
+1231 
-1236 AIGLNNPTMRRALRR
+1236 
-1251 KQLTGLVQ
+1251 
-1259 MLAKNME
+1259 
-1266 WWQRG
+1266 
-1271 TVVDPDWPFVGVW
+1271 
-1284 EATMLVAS
+1284 
-1292 TLQGT
+1292 
-1297 LVMFYICFGANESSS
+1297 
-1312 GRAFANAVTI
+1312 
-1322 TLELLFVLDAYLHLR
+1322 
-1337 LGFYEYGNKVMD
+1337 
-1349 LAVIQRRYLRS
+1349 
-1360 MHFAIDMAA
+1360 
-1369 LVPLFIV
+1369 
-1376 NWSLPA
+1376 
-1382 RNLEVLNVNKMLRY
+1382 
-1396 LKGSSQFRT
+1396 KGSSQFRT

-1425 SFLASHMFGCVWFDF
+1425 SFLASHMFGCIWFDF
-1440 AAHKSGVHIVMSG
+1440 AAHRSGVHIVMSG
-1453 SSDTSSPS
+1453 GNDWLPNFGSSL
-1461 FGATMWGPYKS
+1461 WVPYQS

-1500 LPKTVGECIFSVITM
+1500 LPKTVGECIFSVVVM

-1557 DLPPSVE
+1557 DLPPRVE
-1564 EKFKKYFF
+1564 EKFKEYFF

-1635 EFVCHFGEEGS
+1635 EFICHFGEEGS

-1654 VLDIYIPLLT
+1654 VLDIYIPLLPHAGAT
-1664 PSSAA
+1664 SAGGA
-1669 APSPV
+1669 V
-1674 VFPTSASGA
+1674 VFPTAPSGA

-1707 FTNAPRNAYV
+1707 FTNTPRNAFV

-1765 EAQAPDTDRRRGLKR
+1765 EAQAPDGGPSNRRRGLR
-1780 SASRMDLVNARA
+1780 RTASRMDLVNARA
-1792 ENIEQLLLSHRKGA
+1792 ENIEQLLLSHRKG
-1806 QPSDDAP
+1806 PNSTDDAP
-1813 RRLKTWMLQQW
+1813 RRLRTWIIQQW
-1824 RILRAA
+1824 RKLQAA

-1838 PALHT
+1838 PALRSLQ
-1843 VHAIGKRLAH
+1843 AIAKQLAH

-1861 YVQWMRLVSIC
+1861 YLQWMRLVSIC

-1877 VMVPYRLTYDSLD
+1877 VLVPYRLTYDSLD
-1890 RWNVIPVCLRVFES
+1890 RWNVIPVCLRIGEA
-1904 LCEVTFWI
+1904 LCEVVFWL
-1912 DIWFQFHMRTNQAA
+1912 DIWFQFHMRANQAA

-1931 QDQLIGYKRERLALD
+1931 QDQLVGYKRERLALD

-1961 SGPDRLLLC
+1961 SGPSRLSLC

-1980 VANLVYYRNE
+1980 VANVVYYRNE

-2029 FGTTWQNWLPSSTL
+2029 FGTEWQNWLPSSVL
-2043 SSDDPSPE
+2043 DSDDPSPE

-2086 IVISFVGQLI
+2086 IVISFIGQLI

-2128 LARWKVSTGLKRR
+2128 LTRWKVSTALKQR

-2167 SVRTEGILV
+2167 SVRTEGIMV
-2176 IAKQPLSLFVYRVFK
+2176 IAKQPLSLFMYRVFR
-2191 PLLRD
+2191 PLIRGGVHSD
-2196 GLQDSILGEV
+2196 GDVDSGNGNKDE
-2206 ASESKEADAAA
+2206 
-2217 TAEEGD
+2217 D
-2223 KTEKLD
+2223 KTEEKGEGAEEAEKPD
-2229 YSVKYHLGNLTY
+2229 YGVTFHLANLTY
-2241 AIAKCLHFEG
+2241 SIAKCLRFEG
-2251 YPRGESVIVEGSV
+2251 YPRGEAVIVEGSV
-2264 CKAMYFVVRG
+2264 CKTMYFVVRG
-2274 YLLSKSMSNPE
+2274 SLLSKSVSNPL
-2285 MYPANRFRGGDY
+2285 MYPASRYRGGDY
-2297 FGESGLLGHSVSLMT
+2297 FGEIGLLGHSVSLMT
-2312 VTTVRACDM
+2312 VTSIRACDL
-2321 FVLNSDQLLH
+2321 FVLKSEHLLQV
-2331 ILQSHSYFSMVL
+2331 LKSHPYFSLVL

-2348 AVRQKKTTA
+2348 AVQQKKSTTE
-2357 GFVADWFGS
+2357 FVTEWF
-2366 DDVEEDIESNSSS
+2366 NS
-2379 NDDSSDNDGER
+2379 NDDDGEEIESSDSSENDSDDGEEE
-2390 DDMPSNLSD
+2390 DEDEVDEASANGGIVTED
-2399 DVKLR
+2399 TTLR
-2404 RGSQQLKR
+2404 RRSQQLR
-2412 TLRGA
+2412 RALRGA
-2417 SQEMMDTWEETFAL
+2417 SPEVMEAWEDTFEL
-2431 FMEMLVPKGTMRS
+2431 FMEMLVPKGSIST
-2444 ADAAKIIPE
+2444 
-2453 TPMQLRL
+2453 T